1 MRAGNR
7 RTAEVRHVQVA
18 VAKHHVSGPAEQ
30 NRPAVIGEQGLFAA
44 HVRKL
49 SSGVS
54 SLEEMAAESILVDSV
69 ALLCLQ
75 GRISADDSLKAPKLE
90 SGKDE
95 GLDART
101 DCLLFMV

>member
-1 MRAGNR
+1 MK
-7 RTAEVRHVQVA
+7 AETLQSTKASPREV
-18 VAKHHVSGPAEQ
+18 G
-30 NRPAVIGEQGLFAA
+30 IFAA

-54 SLEEMAAESILVDSV
+54 SFEEMAPESILVDSV